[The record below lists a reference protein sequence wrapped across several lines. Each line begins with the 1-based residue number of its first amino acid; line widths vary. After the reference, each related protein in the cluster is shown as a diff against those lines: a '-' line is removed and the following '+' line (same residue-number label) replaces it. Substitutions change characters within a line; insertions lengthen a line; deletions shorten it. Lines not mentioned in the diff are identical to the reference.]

1 MSDVP
6 VTVTVGTVAS
16 PCTDVCRIDPRTDW
30 CAGCLRTR
38 DEIKGWRASDDD
50 ARRALLARLDARR
63 RLLARSGA

>member
-6 VTVTVGTVAS
+6 VPVGVVGS

-38 DEIKGWRASDDD
+38 DEIRAWRSADDD
-50 ARRALLARLDARR
+50 ARRVVLARLDAPRR
-63 RLLARSGA
+63 MLARSGE

>member
-1 MSDVP
+1 MSDTPVP
-6 VTVTVGTVAS
+6 VGTVTS

-50 ARRALLARLDARR
+50 ARRAALAP
-63 RLLARSGA
+63 

>member
-6 VTVTVGTVAS
+6 VPVGVVGS

-38 DEIKGWRASDDD
+38 DEIRAWRSADDD
-50 ARRALLARLDARR
+50 ARRVVLARLDARR
-63 RLLARSGA
+63 RMLARSGE